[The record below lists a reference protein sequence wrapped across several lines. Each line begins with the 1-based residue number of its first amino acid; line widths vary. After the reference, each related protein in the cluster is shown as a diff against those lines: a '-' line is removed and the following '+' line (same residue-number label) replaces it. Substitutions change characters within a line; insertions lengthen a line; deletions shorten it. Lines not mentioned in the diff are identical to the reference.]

1 MSGLRTRGQQ
11 RSLPARLMLE
21 CVETVIATV
30 VVIAT
35 YPLIRHYSIPL
46 VPLLLIQVATGV
58 LQSET
63 LQRRV
68 GGADFSR
75 LLNLRLGAHLAV
87 GALSVYAVGGA
98 PLLDAAVIVVVTF
111 HLRWSGSRVI
121 RPAMFWVVA
130 CYLVGDASLS
140 LGWTG
145 TPFVQAS
152 TWMIH
157 LLTAVQVLIILF
169 VIRQLGQAKVAEEA
183 AISAMR
189 RSEERHRTL
198 LQHAADVVSVSD
210 RRGKTT
216 YVSSTVERVFGYTP
230 EYMIGRNNSD
240 MIHSDDL
247 PIVAAANEALQ
258 ADPSRE
264 QRFEIRSR
272 HADGSWRWQEVTIR
286 DLFGD
291 PAVGGVVSNY
301 RDVTDRKALEQR
313 LRHLAFHDPLTGL
326 ANRGMF
332 ADCLASLVKHK
343 PGDEYAVMVIDL
355 DDFKTINDSL
365 GHDVGDRL
373 LMEVAEQLS
382 AVIRQGDVLARL
394 GGDEFALLIDNI
406 TDDHICAIVAER
418 VAEAATRTFA
428 YEGSVFPI
436 TASIGV
442 ARGDATIR
450 HADEL
455 TRRADVAMYVSKS
468 QGKARWTLFRPGMHL
483 AGEERLFLRSA
494 LSQALTNDEL
504 DVHYQPIVDLSSGA
518 ICGMEALMRW
528 RHPELGMVSPAEFIP
543 VAEESGLI
551 GPLGVWVLRR
561 ACQQIALW
569 RRDYPTLTVSVNVA
583 ARQLRD
589 ATFPEIVRS
598 TIDDAQ
604 LPPSALVL
612 ELTESSSLDE
622 GLGTLRLLNELG
634 VRLAIDDF
642 GTGYSSLSYLQR
654 LPIDVL
660 KIDRSFV
667 RDVDDVP
674 RAAAIVDAIVRLGHA
689 LGVRLVAEG
698 VEQTG
703 QASALHLQGC
713 QLAQG
718 YLFAAPLD
726 ATAAENYLREHRD
739 TGVPNIPSP
748 RSAID
753 DQVSSVRPQ

>member
-1 MSGLRTRGQQ
+1 VSGFRMVWQQ
-11 RSLPARLMLE
+11 RSLPVRLVLE

-35 YPLIRHYSIPL
+35 YPLIRHYSISL
-46 VPLLLIQVATGV
+46 FPLLLIQVATGL

-68 GGADFSR
+68 GGPDFSR
-75 LLNLRLGAHLAV
+75 LLNLRLGAHLAI
-87 GALSVYAVGGA
+87 GALCVYAVGGA
-98 PLLDAAVIVVVTF
+98 PLLDASVIVVFTF
-111 HLRWSGSRVI
+111 HLRWTGSRVV

-140 LGWTG
+140 LGWTR
-145 TPFVQAS
+145 TAFVHTS
-152 TWMIH
+152 TWMLH

-169 VIRQLGQAKVAEEA
+169 VIRQLGRAKVAEEA
-183 AISAMR
+183 AIAALS
-189 RSEERHRTL
+189 RSEERHRAL
-198 LQHAADVVSVSD
+198 VHNSADVVSVSNTEAV
-210 RRGKTT
+210 RT
-216 YVSSTVERVFGYTP
+216 YVSPTSRAVMGFEPEELIGAKGY
-230 EYMIGRNNSD
+230 D
-240 MIHSDDL
+240 LIHPDDRHIVDALRDDL
-247 PIVAAANEALQ
+247 LGYPG
-258 ADPSRE
+258 RE
-264 QRFEIRSR
+264 FRLELRGR
-272 HADGSWRWQEVTIR
+272 HADGSYHWYDVSLRN
-286 DLFGD
+286 LFD
-291 PAVGGVVSNY
+291 HPAVEGLVSTF
-301 RDVTDRKALEQR
+301 RDVSDRKALEDR
-313 LRHLAFHDPLTGL
+313 LRHLAYHDPLTGL

-332 ADCLASLVKHK
+332 ADRLADLVRQRA
-343 PGDEYAVMVIDL
+343 GDEFAVMVVDL

-373 LMEVAEQLS
+373 LVEVAESLS
-382 AVIRQGDVLARL
+382 AVIREGDVLARL
-394 GGDEFALLIDNI
+394 GGDEFALLLDHVA
-406 TDDHICAIVAER
+406 DDETCATVAER
-418 VAEAATRTFA
+418 IAAAATRTFS

-442 ARGDATIR
+442 ARGDGSIR
-450 HADEL
+450 HPDEL

-468 QGKARWTLFRPGMHL
+468 QGKARWTQFRPGMHL

-494 LSQALTNDEL
+494 LSQALANDEL
-504 DVHYQPIVDLSSGA
+504 DVHYQPIVDLATGE

-551 GPLGVWVLRR
+551 GPLGEWVLRR
-561 ACQQIALW
+561 ACHQIARW
-569 RRDYPTLTVSVNVA
+569 RRDNPTLTVSVNVA

-589 ATFPEIVRS
+589 TAFPEVVRS
-598 TIDDAQ
+598 AIDDAK
-604 LPPSALVL
+604 LPPGTLIL
-612 ELTESSSLDE
+612 ELTESSSLDDS
-622 GLGTLRLLNELG
+622 LGTLRLLNELG

-674 RAAAIVDAIVRLGHA
+674 RAAAIVDAIVRLGQA

-703 QASALHLQGC
+703 QAGALQNQGC

-726 ATAAENYLREHRD
+726 AAAAEAYLRTHRD

-748 RSAID
+748 RTATE
-753 DQVSSVRPQ
+753 DQASRVRPQ

>member
-1 MSGLRTRGQQ
+1 MSGFRALGQRRSRPLR
-11 RSLPARLMLE
+11 LVLE

-35 YPLIRHYSIPL
+35 YPLIRHYSISL
-46 VPLLLIQVATGV
+46 FPLLLIQVATGL

-68 GGADFSR
+68 GGPDFSR
-75 LLNLRLGAHLAV
+75 LLNLRLGLHLAI
-87 GALSVYAVGGA
+87 GALCVYAVGGA
-98 PLLDAAVIVVVTF
+98 PLLDASVIVVFTF
-111 HLRWSGSRVI
+111 HLRWTGSRVV

-140 LGWTG
+140 LGWTR
-145 TPFVQAS
+145 TAFVHTS
-152 TWMIH
+152 TWMLH

-183 AISAMR
+183 AIAATS
-189 RSEERHRTL
+189 RSEERHRAL
-198 LQHAADVVSVSD
+198 VHNSADVVSVSNTQAV
-210 RRGKTT
+210 RT
-216 YVSSTVERVFGYTP
+216 YVSPTSRAVMGFEPEELIGAKGY
-230 EYMIGRNNSD
+230 D
-240 MIHSDDL
+240 LIHPDDRHIVDALRDDL
-247 PIVAAANEALQ
+247 LGYPG
-258 ADPSRE
+258 RE
-264 QRFEIRSR
+264 FRLELRGR
-272 HADGSWRWQEVTIR
+272 HADGSYHWYDVSLRN
-286 DLFGD
+286 LFD
-291 PAVGGVVSNY
+291 HPAVEGLVSTF
-301 RDVTDRKALEQR
+301 RDVSDRKALEDR
-313 LRHLAFHDPLTGL
+313 LRHLAYHDPLTGL

-332 ADCLASLVKHK
+332 ADRLAALVERRA
-343 PGDEYAVMVIDL
+343 GDEFAVMVIDL

-373 LMEVAEQLS
+373 LVEVAESLS
-382 AVIRQGDVLARL
+382 AVIREGDVLARL
-394 GGDEFALLIDNI
+394 GGDEFALLLDNV
-406 TDDHICAIVAER
+406 TDDQTCATVAER
-418 VAEAATRTFA
+418 IAAAASRTFA

-442 ARGDATIR
+442 ARGDGSIR

-468 QGKARWTLFRPGMHL
+468 QGKARWTQFRPGMHL

-494 LSQALTNDEL
+494 LSQALANEEL
-504 DVHYQPIVDLSSGA
+504 DVHYQPIVDLATGE

-551 GPLGVWVLRR
+551 GPLGEWVLRR

-569 RRDYPTLTVSVNVA
+569 RRDNPTLTVSVNVA

-589 ATFPEIVRS
+589 TAFPEIVRS
-598 TIDDAQ
+598 AIGEAK
-604 LPPSALVL
+604 LPPGALIL
-612 ELTESSSLDE
+612 ELTESSSLDHE
-622 GLGTLRLLNELG
+622 LATLRLLSELG

-674 RAAAIVDAIVRLGHA
+674 RAAAIIDAIVRLGQA

-698 VEQTG
+698 VEQSG
-703 QASALHLQGC
+703 QAGALQNRGC

-726 ATAAENYLREHRD
+726 AASAETFLREHRD

-748 RSAID
+748 RVAPEH
-753 DQVSSVRPQ
+753 QVNSVRPQ